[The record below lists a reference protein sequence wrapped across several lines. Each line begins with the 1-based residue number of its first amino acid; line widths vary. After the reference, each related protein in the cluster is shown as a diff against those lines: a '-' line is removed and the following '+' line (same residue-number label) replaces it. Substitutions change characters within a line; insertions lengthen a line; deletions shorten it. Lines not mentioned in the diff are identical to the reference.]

1 MLRKPAQ
8 SYQELLSS
16 LLQEPKK
23 LSQFHLYPPF
33 SNKYKHEMGV
43 LTSLMF
49 VRHQLNLIV
58 VVQFCLQRE
67 YLKIAKK
74 YDYMSLSLIK
84 LVNTDS
90 STSLSLYWQFHF
102 ILLHYIQS
110 ERLCCSPTNELQF
123 IGPTLLLGPTIQSSM
138 LSSCPSAYNHYT
150 EFCLLSPRAYYTMF

>member
-8 SYQELLSS
+8 WYQKLLSS

-67 YLKIAKK
+67 YLKIAKNMT
-74 YDYMSLSLIK
+74 MSLSLIK

-110 ERLCCSPTNELQF
+110 ERLCCSPT
-123 IGPTLLLGPTIQSSM
+123 LLLGPTIQSSM